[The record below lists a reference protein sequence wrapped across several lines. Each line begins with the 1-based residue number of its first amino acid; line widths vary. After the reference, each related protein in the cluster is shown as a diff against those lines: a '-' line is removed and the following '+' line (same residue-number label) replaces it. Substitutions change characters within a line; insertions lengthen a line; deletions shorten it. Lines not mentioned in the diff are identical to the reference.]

1 MEKTLNVLGSAL
13 KCCCNNPKTGFYRDG
28 NCQTGPMDTG
38 RHLICARMTAPF
50 LKFSFLR
57 GNDLTTPRP
66 EYQFPG
72 LKPGDRWCLCA
83 LRWVEAYDAGFA
95 PPVILEA
102 THEDALRYTSLESL
116 REYAIFNHPEE
127 AAEK

>member
-1 MEKTLNVLGSAL
+1 MEPTLNVLGEPL
-13 KCCCNNPKTGFYRDG
+13 KCCCKNPRTGFYRDG
-28 NCQTGPMDTG
+28 NCRTGPQDTG
-38 RHLICARMTAPF
+38 RHLVCARMTAAF
-50 LKFSFLR
+50 LRFSFLR

-66 EYQFPG
+66 EFQFPG

-102 THEDALRYTSLESL
+102 THQDALRFTTLEAL
-116 REYAIFNHPEE
+116 QEYAIFNHPQEN
-127 AAEK
+127 